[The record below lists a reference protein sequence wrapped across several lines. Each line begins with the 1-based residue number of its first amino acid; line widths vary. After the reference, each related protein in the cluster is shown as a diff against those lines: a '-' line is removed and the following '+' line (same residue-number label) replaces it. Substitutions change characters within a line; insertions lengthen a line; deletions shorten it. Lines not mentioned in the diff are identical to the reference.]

1 MTLLSVRLTASEKLR
16 IGMYCGRGGSVRV
29 PVYNTSS
36 TRMGTR
42 RRIPVGDHCEGAPLG
57 PLLLGG
63 PLPDT
68 AAGFID
74 AAFLEKE
81 GAKALSAN
89 SRDRRIA
96 PAAAVAWLRKGFSR
110 HSYKASDQ
118 YAWGNHA
125 PAWGGSK
132 LLRAYWYDGAFAPEH
147 PKAAAQR
154 RYFEAIA
161 MTPGVHLRL
170 GHVAEWKPRFKNPIR
185 RAVVGAAEGLGLDSG
200 EMLAEFDKRWEF
212 RPVRQQ
218 KGVDTLIA
226 LDLVRLAGRGV
237 IHTAVLVSGD
247 RDLAETIRAA
257 QDFGIEV
264 LVATPGRGLAREVA
278 QVADGILE
286 LTARDLERILPAR
299 AAT

>member
-1 MTLLSVRLTASEKLR
+1 MLLVP
-16 IGMYCGRGGSVRV
+16 IWVQGVGS
-29 PVYNTSS
+29 
-36 TRMGTR
+36 
-42 RRIPVGDHCEGAPLG
+42 PLG
-57 PLLLGG
+57 IIVKG
-63 PLPDT
+63 PRWAPSFWEGHLPDT

-81 GAKALSAN
+81 GAKALGAN
-89 SRDRRIA
+89 SRDRRID
-96 PAAAVAWLRKGFSR
+96 PAAVMAWLRKSSSR
-110 HSYKASDQ
+110 HSYEASDQ
-118 YAWGNHA
+118 YTWGSHA

-147 PKAAAQR
+147 RKAAAQR

-161 MTPGVHLRL
+161 MTPGIQLRL
-170 GHVAEWKPRFKNPIR
+170 GHVAEWKPRLKRPIR
-185 RAVVGAAEGLGLDSG
+185 RAVAGAAEELGLDPV

-237 IHTAVLVSGD
+237 INTAVLVSGD
-247 RDLAETIRAA
+247 RDLAEAIRAA

-278 QVADGILE
+278 EVADGILQ
-286 LTARDLERILPAR
+286 LTAKDLKRILPPR